1 VNIAKNCVVAA
12 DFRLFD
18 KAGELIDSSDS
29 NGPLVYLHGA
39 EQLLP
44 ALEAALDG
52 HAIGDELMV
61 ELTPEQ
67 AFGDHDPS
75 LVDKAPRANFPGVD
89 HIEPGMRFQTQLP
102 DGTPMVVTVTAVD
115 DEWVTV
121 DGNHEL
127 AGKDLRFELKVVAV
141 REATEEELA
150 HGHAHGVDGS
160 EGH

>member
-1 VNIAKNCVVAA
+1 VNIGKNCVVAA

-18 KAGELIDSSDS
+18 GQGEMIDSSES

-52 HAIGDELMV
+52 HAVGDELTV

-67 AFGDHDPS
+67 GFGPHQEG
-75 LVDKAPRANFPGVD
+75 LVERVPRANFPGVD
-89 HIEPGMRFQTQLP
+89 QIEPGMRFQTQLP
-102 DGTPMVVTVTAVD
+102 DGSPMVVTVTDVD
-115 DEWVTV
+115 DQFVTV

-127 AGKDLRFELKVVAV
+127 AGKDLRFELKVVEV
-141 REATEEELA
+141 REATPEELA